1 MTDIVSSI
9 NTPGIYY
16 ALSYNLACWIII
28 AVSEKKRS
36 WIITSVY
43 QLIYFAIMSLVM
55 YFTAENKVLFIP
67 LTALYMMS
75 VFWSIKFNCGFDD
88 HTCLY
93 VSLNAFLIGEFM
105 ASMHWMIYYF
115 AVNSF
120 GYPKALWANILM
132 LVIVHTVQVTIF
144 YKIEKK
150 IRQTIDGAIIT
161 RKELISIL
169 IIAVA
174 VYGTSNLY
182 YVAGRA
188 LFGGVYASEVF
199 VIRTLVDLGGVA
211 ILHAAYFQMGE
222 FNTKLEMARLQDALN
237 MQQANYEMLDKSM
250 EIVNIKYHDLKHQ
263 IALLREGIDSGS
275 SLEYLD
281 KIERD
286 IRVYEAQNKT
296 GNKVLD
302 TILTAKS
309 IYCQN
314 HWIELTVV
322 ADGEAISF
330 MEPMDINAL
339 FGNMLDNAIES
350 VEKIEHKEKRLIHL
364 AVAHQKGFVRIR
376 MENCYNEKPKIVNG
390 HIVTSKKDTRYHG
403 FGMKSIENIVQKY
416 GGSVTIKAENGW
428 FEQRILLPNRLKI

>member
-1 MTDIVSSI
+1 MTNIVNSI

-16 ALSYNLACWIII
+16 ALAYNLASWIVIL
-28 AVSEKKRS
+28 VSDRKRS
-36 WIITSVY
+36 LLVTSIY
-43 QLIYFAIMSLVM
+43 QLVYFGVLSFIM
-55 YFTAENKVLFIP
+55 YCTAENRVLFIP
-67 LTALYMMS
+67 LIALYMFS
-75 VFWSIKFNCGFDD
+75 VFLSIKFNCTFDNL
-88 HTCLY
+88 TCLY
-93 VSLNAFLIGEFM
+93 VSLTAFLIGEFM

-120 GYPKALWANILM
+120 GYPADLWANILM
-132 LVIVHTVQVTIF
+132 LVIVHTIQIIVF

-150 IRQTIDGAIIT
+150 TRQTLDGT
-161 RKELISIL
+161 TVTVKELISTL
-169 IIAVA
+169 IIAA
-174 VYGTSNLY
+174 AIYCTSNLY

-211 ILHAAYFQMGE
+211 ILHAANFQKGE
-222 FNTKLEMARLQDALN
+222 FTTKLEMARLQDTLL

-263 IALLREGIDSGS
+263 IALLREGIDSAS

-286 IRVYEAQNKT
+286 IKIYEAQNKT

-309 IYCQN
+309 AYCQN

-322 ADGEAISF
+322 ADGEAINF
-330 MEPMDINAL
+330 MEPMDISAL

-350 VEKIEHKEKRLIHL
+350 VEKIDHKEKRLIHL

-376 MENCYNEKPKIVNG
+376 LENCYSEKPKIVNG

-403 FGMKSIENIVQKY
+403 FGIKSIENVVAKY
-416 GGSVTIKAENGW
+416 GGSVTIRAEDGW
-428 FEQRILLPNRLKI
+428 FEQRILLPGKK